1 MKSLR
6 KRYTRKVGTLQAVST
21 SASPAPAVFFRC
33 QTKMTPA
40 RITSTAPPATAATMT
55 GVAFPSGV
63 FEVVETYGDGG
74 VAGDCDVP
82 GGNGGGGGR
91 HGGGGGAAPTSQI
104 MAHTGG
110 DDGSGE
116 PRSL

>member
-1 MKSLR
+1 
-6 KRYTRKVGTLQAVST
+6 
-21 SASPAPAVFFRC
+21 
-33 QTKMTPA
+33 MTPA
-40 RITSTAPPATAATMT
+40 RMTSTAPPATAATMT

-63 FEVVETYGDGG
+63 FEVVDTYGDGG
-74 VAGDCDVP
+74 AAGDCDVP